1 MAKSSKRSIA
11 NGTNNKNNNKNT
23 SKKNKMGPEGV
34 AMKSKAPKVND
45 NPFESIWSKRK
56 FDILGQK
63 RKGETKRIGLA
74 RSIAIEKR
82 KKTLL
87 KEYEQSTKNSEFV
100 DRRIGENDEG
110 LDDFGKAILRSQRE
124 RQVVFTSPLII

>member
-11 NGTNNKNNNKNT
+11 NGTNKSNNKNT
-23 SKKNKMGPEGV
+23 GKKNKKNKMGPEGV

-45 NPFESIWSKRK
+45 NPFETISSKRK
-56 FDILGQK
+56 FDIMGQK
-63 RKGETKRIGLA
+63 RKGDTKRLGLA

-82 KKTLL
+82 KKRLF
-87 KEYEQSTKNSEFV
+87 KEYEQSNKNSEFI

-124 RQVVFTSPLII
+124 RQ

>member
-11 NGTNNKNNNKNT
+11 NGTTT
-23 SKKNKMGPEGV
+23 SKKKKKNNNKMGPEAV
-34 AMKSKAPKVND
+34 AMKAKAQKTNS
-45 NPFESIWSKRK
+45 NPFESIWSRRK
-56 FDILGQK
+56 FEVMGQK
-63 RKGETKRIGLA
+63 RKGDTKRMGLA
-74 RSIAIEKR
+74 RSLAIEKR

-87 KEYEQSTKNSEFV
+87 KEYEQSTKSSEFI

-124 RQVVFTSPLII
+124 RQVLHSSFIKNFF